1 MSFVDKILM
10 VDKRRLK
17 KIRKTADIVMSYE
30 DEMKALSDDELKAKT
45 PYFKELLANG
55 KTLDDILP
63 EAFAV
68 VRETARR
75 VRGEFPYKVQVMGGI
90 VLHEGDVAEMKT
102 GEGKT
107 LTETMPAYLNALEG
121 KGVHIVTVNEYLAA
135 RDAENMGLIYSFL
148 GLTVGVNL
156 REKDVRGKQEAYN
169 ADITYTT
176 NSELGFDYLRDN
188 MAQTTNRRVLRGLNY
203 AIVDEAD
210 SILIDESRTPLIISG
225 GERASAS
232 TYVFADRFCKSLR
245 KEKDFTIDIKSK
257 TCSLTDSGIDM
268 AEKAFGIKNIYDSS
282 DLNNADLVH
291 RITQALKANYI
302 MKRGVEYMVK
312 DGEVLL
318 IDAFTGRVLKG
329 REYSDGLQQ
338 AIQAKE
344 NVKIKQ
350 ETITMATIT
359 YQNFFG
365 LYNKIAGMTGTAKT
379 EEEEF
384 REIYKMNVTCV
395 PTNKPVIRY
404 DDIDMVY
411 GNEKAK
417 YKAIVDEIKKRH
429 AIGQPIL
436 IGTVSVEKSE
446 YLSQLLLDEGL
457 EHEVLNAK
465 NHEREAHI
473 IEHAGELG
481 AITVA
486 TNMAGRGTDIK
497 LGPGVL
503 DVKDTDEVKHA
514 AGLCV
519 IGTER
524 HEARRIDNQLRGRS
538 GRQGDPGYS
547 KFFVCCDDELI
558 LRFGSDM
565 LRNAFASLGDEGLNN
580 KFVTSAITSAQ
591 KKIEGQNFDTRKSL
605 IDYDN
610 VMKKQRTD
618 IYEQRD
624 KVLYSDSI
632 YDAVQEYF
640 RKAAKIIVNK
650 SLDSNGTDQWLDAQL
665 LKKNLTGK
673 YLKEG
678 SFSTEGY
685 QEAPIQDATEE
696 IGDAL
701 ISVYQKK
708 RETWPKEAPDQVE
721 KMVTLRAID
730 RYWTNHIDS
739 MSKLRDGIHLRSYAN
754 TNPLQEYVREGYEMF
769 DEMVNNIAD
778 EVTSTLLRAQIQI
791 REEKPEEPMH
801 QGPSEKDAPTQELP
815 EEGALENIR
824 KEQEEKES
832 SNNNQDE

>member
-1 MSFVDKILM
+1 MSNFVDKLLR
-10 VDKRRLK
+10 VDQRRLK
-17 KIRKTADIVMSYE
+17 KVERRANAVLSYE
-30 DEMKALSDDELKAKT
+30 EEMKALSDDELKAKT

-68 VRETARR
+68 VREVSRR

-90 VLHEGDVAEMKT
+90 VLHDGDVAEMKT

-135 RDAENMGLIYSFL
+135 RDAENMGLIYNFL
-148 GLTVGVNL
+148 GLTVDVNL
-156 REKDVRGKQEAYN
+156 REKDVKGKQAAYN

-188 MAQTTNRRVLRGLNY
+188 MAQTTSRRVLRGLNF

-232 TYVFADRFCKSLR
+232 TYQFADRFCKSLR
-245 KEKDFTIDIKSK
+245 KDRDFKIDVESK
-257 TCSLTDSGIDM
+257 TCSLTDAGVDA
-268 AEKAFGIKNIYDSS
+268 AERAFGLKNIYDSS
-282 DLNNADLVH
+282 NPANADLVH

-312 DGEVLL
+312 DDEVLL

-338 AIQAKE
+338 ALQAKE

-384 REIYKMNVTCV
+384 REIYKMDVTCV

-417 YKAIVDEIKKRH
+417 YRAIVDEIKKRH
-429 AIGQPIL
+429 ALGQPIL
-436 IGTVSVEKSE
+436 IGTVSVERSE
-446 YLSQLLLDEGL
+446 FLSEMLKKEGL
-457 EHEVLNAK
+457 PHEVLNAK
-465 NHEREAHI
+465 NHSREALI

-481 AITVA
+481 SITVA

-503 DVKDTDEVKHA
+503 DIKDTKDVKHA

-524 HEARRIDNQLRGRS
+524 HESRRIDNQLRGRS

-547 KFFVCCDDELI
+547 KFFVCCDDELL
-558 LRFGSDM
+558 LRFGSPM
-565 LRNAFASLGDEGLNN
+565 LRKAFESLGDEGLDN
-580 KFVTSAITSAQ
+580 KFVTNAITSAQ

-610 VMKKQRTD
+610 VMRNQRD
-618 IYEQRD
+618 IIYQQRD
-624 KVLYSDSI
+624 KILYTESI
-632 YDAVQEYF
+632 YDAVEGYF
-640 RKAAKIIVNK
+640 KKAASALIKK
-650 SLDSNGTDQWLDAQL
+650 SLVNDGSTTEPYLDAAL

-673 YLKEG
+673 YLQEG
-678 SFSTEGY
+678 TFSTEGY
-685 QEAPIQDATEE
+685 HEAPVDEATEA
-696 IGDAL
+696 IADAL
-701 ISVYQKK
+701 LSVYNKK
-708 RETWPKEAPDQVE
+708 RSTWPIEAANHVE
-721 KMVTLRAID
+721 KTITLRAVD
-730 RYWTNHIDS
+730 RSWTNHIDS
-739 MSKLRDGIHLRSYAN
+739 MAKLRDGIHLRSYAQ
-754 TNPLQEYVREGYEMF
+754 TNPLQAYVQEGYNMF
-769 DEMVNNIAD
+769 DEMVHTIAD
-778 EVTSTLLRAQIQI
+778 EVTSTLLRVQIQI
-791 REEKPEEPMH
+791 KAPEEANN
-801 QGPSEKDAPTQELP
+801 EADQEQ
-815 EEGALENIR
+815 AN
-824 KEQEEKES
+824 QE
-832 SNNNQDE
+832 